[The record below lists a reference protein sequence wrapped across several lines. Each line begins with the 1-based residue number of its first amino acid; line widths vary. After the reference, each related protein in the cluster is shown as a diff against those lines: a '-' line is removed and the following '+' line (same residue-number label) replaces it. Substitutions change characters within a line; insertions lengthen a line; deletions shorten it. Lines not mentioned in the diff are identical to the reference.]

1 MVGLQQVGHAALA
14 GLGVH
19 ADDGLVRAADILRI
33 DRQVRPQPHEAVQI
47 GTGTIG
53 GHLTSLKTLLDGIL
67 VRTGEGG
74 EHEIAGIRVT
84 LGNLQLVAVL
94 NRLANLRNVGIIDLR
109 IDALREEVQTKR
121 DQIDVAGALAVAQ
134 QAAFDTIG
142 TGKHGQLGGGHAHAL
157 IVVRV
162 QRQHH
167 GVARHQIV
175 RHVFHLIG
183 EHVRSGHFH
192 RCRQIDDHRMLRS
205 RLDDVDHRIA
215 HLNGVLRLGAG
226 EGFRRI
232 LVIQVD
238 ALGFALKLLAQGG
251 RVGGELLDAGFILAE
266 HDLTLQHGHGVIEVH
281 DGTLG
286 TLQALVSLAN
296 QVLASLRQHH
306 DRNIVRNELTLDQH
320 TDEIVIGFGSRREA
334 DLDLL
339 EAQRH
344 QQIPET
350 QLALGIHRVDEGLVA
365 VTKIDGTPTRCTL
378 QSLARP
384 RTLRVIKRHLLIVCD
399 VLVVRHLAGLLR
411 SSNITRRR
419 QQRVVVPSVGRR
431 GDCREIKH

>member
-1 MVGLQQVGHAALA
+1 M
-14 GLGVH
+14 
-19 ADDGLVRAADILRI
+19 RA
-33 DRQVRPQPHEAVQI
+33 
-47 GTGTIG
+47 
-53 GHLTSLKTLLDGIL
+53 
-67 VRTGEGG
+67 GEGG

-94 NRLANLRNVGIIDLR
+94 NRLANLRNVGIINLR

-121 DQIDVAGALAVAQ
+121 NQIDVAGALAVAQ
-134 QAAFDTIG
+134 QAALDAVG
-142 TGKHGQLGGGHAHAL
+142 AGKHGQLGGGHAHAF

-183 EHVRSGHFH
+183 KHVRGGHFH
-192 RCRQIDDHRMLRS
+192 RCRQIDDHWMFRS

-215 HLNGVLRLGAG
+215 HLNGILRLGAG

-251 RVGGELLDAGFILAE
+251 RVGGELLDAGFILTE
-266 HDLTLQHGHGVIEVH
+266 HDLALQHGHGIIEVH
-281 DGTLG
+281 DGALG

-306 DRNIVRNELTLDQH
+306 DRNVVRNKLTLNQH
-320 TDEIVIGFGSRREA
+320 TNEIVIGFGSRRETN
-334 DLDLL
+334 LDLL

-365 VTKIDGTPTRCTL
+365 VAKIDGTPTRCTL